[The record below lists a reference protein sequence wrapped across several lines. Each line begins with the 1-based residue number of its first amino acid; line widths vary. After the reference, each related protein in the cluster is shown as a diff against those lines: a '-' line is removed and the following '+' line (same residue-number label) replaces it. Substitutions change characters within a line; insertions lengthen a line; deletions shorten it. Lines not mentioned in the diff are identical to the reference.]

1 MNAKRQSRGGKR
13 GIMYP
18 GTFDPI
24 TNGHCDLVARA
35 ARLFDEVVVAVA
47 ASPAKSPM
55 FNLETRIR
63 LAAEA
68 LAGVPAAR
76 VDGYEGLTVE
86 YARANG
92 LHAILRGLRAV
103 SDFEH
108 EFQLASMNRR
118 LDPSIETVY
127 LTPSRNYADV
137 SSTLVREIAGM
148 GGDVSGFVH
157 PAVVAALKEK
167 TE

>member
-1 MNAKRQSRGGKR
+1 MNARRSNAGARR

-24 TNGHCDLVARA
+24 TNGHCDLVSRA

-55 FNLETRIR
+55 FDLETRIR
-63 LAAEA
+63 LATEA
-68 LAGVPAAR
+68 LADVPGAR
-76 VDGYEGLTVE
+76 IDGYEGLTVE

-127 LTPSRNYADV
+127 LTPSESFAHV

-148 GGDVSGFVH
+148 GGDVSNFVH
-157 PAVVAALKEK
+157 PSVVIALKGSL
-167 TE
+167 

>member
-1 MNAKRQSRGGKR
+1 MNAERSIAGARR

-47 ASPAKSPM
+47 ASPSKSPM
-55 FNLETRIR
+55 FDLETRIR
-63 LAAEA
+63 LATEA
-68 LAGVPAAR
+68 LADVPEAR
-76 VDGYEGLTVE
+76 VEGYEGLTVE

-92 LHAILRGLRAV
+92 LQAILRGLRAV

-118 LDPSIETVY
+118 LDSSIETVY
-127 LTPSRNYADV
+127 LTPSESYAHV
-137 SSTLVREIAGM
+137 SSSLVREIAGM
-148 GGDVSGFVH
+148 GGDVSNFVH
-157 PAVVAALKEK
+157 PIVVTALKEHS
-167 TE
+167 

>member
-1 MNAKRQSRGGKR
+1 MNATQQNTGTAR

-24 TNGHCDLVARA
+24 TNGHCDMVSRA
-35 ARLFDEVVVAVA
+35 AKLFDEVVVAVA

-55 FNLETRIR
+55 FDLATRMR
-63 LAAEA
+63 LATEA
-68 LAGVPAAR
+68 LAGVPGAR

-92 LHAILRGLRAV
+92 LQAILRGLRAV

-127 LTPSRNYADV
+127 LTPSESHAHI
-137 SSTLVREIAGM
+137 SSTLVREIASM
-148 GGDVSGFVH
+148 GGDVSNFVH
-157 PAVVAALKEK
+157 PVVVTALREHL
-167 TE
+167 

>member
-1 MNAKRQSRGGKR
+1 MNARRSNAGARR

-24 TNGHCDLVARA
+24 TNGHCDLVSRA

-55 FNLETRIR
+55 FDLETRIR
-63 LAAEA
+63 LATDA
-68 LAGVPAAR
+68 LADVPGAR
-76 VDGYEGLTVE
+76 IDGYEGLTVE

-127 LTPSRNYADV
+127 LTPSESFAHV

-148 GGDVSGFVH
+148 GGDVSNFVH
-157 PAVVAALKEK
+157 PSVVTALKESL
-167 TE
+167 

>member
-1 MNAKRQSRGGKR
+1 MNARRSNAGGRR

-24 TNGHCDLVARA
+24 TNGHCDLVSRA

-47 ASPAKSPM
+47 ASPSKSPM
-55 FNLETRIR
+55 FDLETRIR
-63 LAAEA
+63 LATEA
-68 LAGVPAAR
+68 LADVPEAR
-76 VDGYEGLTVE
+76 IDGYEGLTVE

-127 LTPSRNYADV
+127 LTPSENYAQV

-148 GGDVSGFVH
+148 GGDVSNFVH
-157 PAVVAALKEK
+157 PSVVTALKESL
-167 TE
+167 

>member
-1 MNAKRQSRGGKR
+1 MNARRSNAGTRR

-24 TNGHCDLVARA
+24 TNGHCDLVSRA

-55 FNLETRIR
+55 FDLETRIR
-63 LAAEA
+63 LATEA
-68 LAGVPAAR
+68 LADVPGAR
-76 VDGYEGLTVE
+76 IDGYEGLTVE

-127 LTPSRNYADV
+127 LTPSENYAHV

-148 GGDVSGFVH
+148 GGDVSSFVH
-157 PAVVAALKEK
+157 PSVVTALKESL
-167 TE
+167 

>member
-1 MNAKRQSRGGKR
+1 MNARRSNAGTRR

-24 TNGHCDLVARA
+24 TNGHCDLVSRA

-55 FNLETRIR
+55 FDLETRIR
-63 LAAEA
+63 LATEA
-68 LAGVPAAR
+68 LADVPGAR
-76 VDGYEGLTVE
+76 IDGYEGLTVE

-127 LTPSRNYADV
+127 LTPSESFAHV

-148 GGDVSGFVH
+148 GGDVSSFVH
-157 PAVVAALKEK
+157 PSVVTALKESL
-167 TE
+167 

>member
-1 MNAKRQSRGGKR
+1 MNAKR
-13 GIMYP
+13 GILYP

-24 TNGHCDLVARA
+24 TNGHYDLVRRA

-47 ASPAKSPM
+47 ASPSKLPL
-55 FNLETRIR
+55 FDLETRIR
-63 LAAEA
+63 LAREA
-68 LAGVPAAR
+68 LADVPQAR
-76 VDGYEGLTVE
+76 VDGYDGLTVE

-108 EFQLASMNRR
+108 EFQLAGMNRH

-127 LTPSRNYADV
+127 LTPSESNAHV
-137 SSTLVREIAGM
+137 SSSLVREIAGM
-148 GGDVSGFVH
+148 GGDVSKFVH
-157 PAVVAALKEK
+157 AAVVKALKEHC
-167 TE
+167 

>member
-1 MNAKRQSRGGKR
+1 
-13 GIMYP
+13 MYP

-24 TNGHCDLVARA
+24 TNGHCDLVSRA

-47 ASPAKSPM
+47 ASPSKSPM
-55 FNLETRIR
+55 FDLETRIR
-63 LAAEA
+63 LATEA
-68 LAGVPAAR
+68 LADVPGAR
-76 VDGYEGLTVE
+76 IDGYEGLTVE

-127 LTPSRNYADV
+127 LTPSENYAHV

-148 GGDVSGFVH
+148 GGDVSSFVH
-157 PAVVAALKEK
+157 PSVVTALKESL
-167 TE
+167 

>member
-1 MNAKRQSRGGKR
+1 MNARRSNAGTRR

-24 TNGHCDLVARA
+24 TNGHCDLVSRA

-47 ASPAKSPM
+47 ASTSKSPM
-55 FNLETRIR
+55 FDLETRIR
-63 LAAEA
+63 LATEA
-68 LAGVPAAR
+68 LADVPGAR
-76 VDGYEGLTVE
+76 IDGYEGLTVE

-118 LDPSIETVY
+118 LDPSIETVC
-127 LTPSRNYADV
+127 LTPSENYAHV

-148 GGDVSGFVH
+148 GGDVSSFVH
-157 PAVVAALKEK
+157 PSVVTALKESL
-167 TE
+167 

>member
-1 MNAKRQSRGGKR
+1 MNVRRSNAGTRR

-24 TNGHCDLVARA
+24 TNGHCDLVSRA

-55 FNLETRIR
+55 FDLETRIR
-63 LAAEA
+63 LATEA
-68 LAGVPAAR
+68 LADVPGAR
-76 VDGYEGLTVE
+76 IDGYEGLTVE

-127 LTPSRNYADV
+127 LTPSESFAHV
-137 SSTLVREIAGM
+137 SSTLVREIASM
-148 GGDVSGFVH
+148 GGDVSNFVH
-157 PAVVAALKEK
+157 PSVVTALKESL
-167 TE
+167 

>member
-1 MNAKRQSRGGKR
+1 MNTKR

-24 TNGHCDLVARA
+24 TNGHCDLVRRA
-35 ARLFDEVVVAVA
+35 ARLFGEVVVAVA
-47 ASPAKSPM
+47 ASPAKLPL
-55 FNLETRIR
+55 FDLETRMR
-63 LAAEA
+63 LAQEA
-68 LAGVPAAR
+68 LGDIPQAR

-86 YARANG
+86 YARANS

-108 EFQLASMNRR
+108 EFQLAGMNRH

-127 LTPSRNYADV
+127 LTPSESNAHV
-137 SSTLVREIAGM
+137 SSSLVREIAGM
-148 GGDVSGFVH
+148 GGDVSKFVH
-157 PAVVAALKEK
+157 PAVVSALKEHL
-167 TE
+167 

>member
-1 MNAKRQSRGGKR
+1 MNAKRSSAGARR

-24 TNGHCDLVARA
+24 TNGHCDLVIRA
-35 ARLFDEVVVAVA
+35 ASLFDEVVVAVA
-47 ASPAKSPM
+47 ASPSKSPM
-55 FNLETRIR
+55 FDLETRIR
-63 LAAEA
+63 LATKVLADVPEA
-68 LAGVPAAR
+68 R
-76 VDGYEGLTVE
+76 IDGYEGLTVE

-118 LDPSIETVY
+118 LDSSIETVY
-127 LTPSRNYADV
+127 LTPSESYAHV
-137 SSTLVREIAGM
+137 SSSLVREIAGM
-148 GGDVSGFVH
+148 GGDVSNFVH
-157 PAVVAALKEK
+157 PIVVTALKEHM
-167 TE
+167 

>member
-1 MNAKRQSRGGKR
+1 MNTKR

-24 TNGHCDLVARA
+24 TNGHCDLVRRA

-47 ASPAKSPM
+47 ASPSKSPL
-55 FNLETRIR
+55 FDLKTRIG
-63 LAAEA
+63 LARVA
-68 LAGVPAAR
+68 LADIPR
-76 VDGYEGLTVE
+76 VRVEGYEGLTVE
-86 YARANG
+86 YASANG

-108 EFQLASMNRR
+108 EFQLAGMNRH

-127 LTPSRNYADV
+127 LTPSESNAHV
-137 SSTLVREIAGM
+137 SSSLVREIAGM
-148 GGDVSGFVH
+148 GGDVSKFVH
-157 PAVVAALKEK
+157 PAVVSALKEHL
-167 TE
+167 